1 MVIVTGRNPTV
12 FIHEKDMIVSLAGL
26 RFEKTPLSRIT
37 EAGDKGLVLKRIV
50 SRCLQKLTE
59 LGISFSINVSREY
72 DAEDEDWSYALV
84 RINVEFSDLDIIH
97 DEVIRY
103 AYAGVDPLEAT
114 KVLLVLENV

>member
-1 MVIVTGRNPTV
+1 MVIVTGKNPTV
-12 FIHEKDMIVSLAGL
+12 FIHEKDMIVSLVGL
-26 RFEKTPLSRIT
+26 RFEKTPLSRII
-37 EAGDKGLVLKRIV
+37 EAGGKGLVLKRIV

-59 LGISFSINVSREY
+59 LGISFSIHVSRE
-72 DAEDEDWSYALV
+72 DDVEDEDWSYALV

-97 DEVIRY
+97 DEVIRH